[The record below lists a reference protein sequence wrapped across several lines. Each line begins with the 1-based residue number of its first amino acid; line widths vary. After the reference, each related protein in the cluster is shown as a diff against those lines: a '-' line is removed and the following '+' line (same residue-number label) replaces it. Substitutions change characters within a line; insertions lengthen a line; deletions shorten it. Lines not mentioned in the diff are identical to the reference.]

1 MLRAIHNGV
10 VKATIWSS
18 IQRFGGLA
26 IGFITNMVLARLLCP
41 EDFGCIGLI
50 MVFVGFADV
59 LVDSGLGRALVFKKN
74 PTSEDYATVFTSNLL
89 ISIALFT
96 CIFFAAP
103 AIGRYVGV
111 PQVGLYLRVESVAVL
126 IRAFYVIQSSVLTK
140 DLRFKDLSI
149 VSIVAALCSAII
161 SIIMAAMGC
170 GVWSL
175 VAKNV
180 ILQLCT
186 CILCSII
193 AKRPCKIGFRLESF
207 KELFSYGWFVA
218 LTAFMDLLYSNLVSF
233 IIGKRYSVEDL
244 GYYNQ
249 AYSLKQIPV
258 YSMSMIISQVLFPFM
273 AKMQDDNE
281 RIKYNTQRAMSVTTF
296 IVFPILIYLCV
307 FAKPVIIL
315 IYSSKWV
322 PSVIYFQIL
331 IIGGLV
337 NSLIHIC
344 RNVLSSIGE
353 TKTLFWTQFIITV
366 LGITLVIFS
375 MRYDIKILVFCVA
388 CCSFINW
395 ILVGV
400 ATGKKIGYS
409 FLGQIKDVS
418 LSLLLSIMSA
428 AVTYY
433 VFSVSIH
440 MNVVLTIVLSLL
452 LFVVIYA
459 TLHFLF
465 KSKAMSYTLNI
476 LFPDK
481 FLLR

>member
-1 MLRAIHNGV
+1 MHRAIQNRV

-74 PTSEDYATVFTSNLL
+74 PTNDDYATVFTSNLL
-89 ISIALFT
+89 ISIVLFS

-111 PQVGLYLRVESVAVL
+111 PKLGLYLRVESVAVL
-126 IRAFYVIQSSVLTK
+126 IRAFYLIQSSVLTR
-140 DLRFKDLSI
+140 DLRFKDLSV
-149 VSIVAALCSAII
+149 VSIFAALCSAIV

-186 CILCSII
+186 CVLCAVK
-193 AKRPCKIGFRLESF
+193 AKRPCKIGFRRESF
-207 KELFSYGWFVA
+207 KELFGYGWFVA

-258 YSMSMIISQVLFPFM
+258 YSLSMIISQVLFPFM
-273 AKMQDDNE
+273 TKMQDDNE
-281 RIKYNTQRAMSVTTF
+281 RIKYNTQRVMSVTTF
-296 IVFPILIYLCV
+296 IVFPLLIFLCV
-307 FAKPVIIL
+307 FAKPIIIL
-315 IYSSKWV
+315 IYSAKWI

-366 LGITLVIFS
+366 LGITMVLFS
-375 MRYDIKILVFCVA
+375 MRYDIKFLVFCVA

-409 FLGQIKDVS
+409 FFRQVKDVS
-418 LSLLLSIMSA
+418 LSLFFSVISA
-428 AVTYY
+428 AVAYY
-433 VFSVSIH
+433 VLCVLLS
-440 MNVVLTIVLSLL
+440 MNVVLTLVLALL
-452 LFVVIYA
+452 LYVVIYVI
-459 TLHFLF
+459 LHFLF
-465 KSKAMSYTLNI
+465 KSKAMNYTLNI